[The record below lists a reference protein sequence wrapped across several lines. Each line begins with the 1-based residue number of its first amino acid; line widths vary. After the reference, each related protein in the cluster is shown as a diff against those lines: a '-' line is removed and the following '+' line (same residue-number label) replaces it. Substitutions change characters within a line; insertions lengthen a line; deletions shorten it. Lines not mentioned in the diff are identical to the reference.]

1 MENLIIRF
9 DCSALEKGWTYKCVG
24 DRCVREVYVP
34 DTKRIPFMSCAM
46 ICGNIHIWPMP
57 NGLISLNSHSLTFD
71 SNQIK
76 FTVQSAFRDAKQLL
90 MNAYDIFDVDLKL
103 MERRKPHTEQND
115 YQTNEE
121 NSNRN
126 NKNSNTKPNCDI
138 NKFLINAE
146 IQSIA
151 DIDLNMEMDESYEL
165 NVTSE

>member
-1 MENLIIRF
+1 M
-9 DCSALEKGWTYKCVG
+9 G
-24 DRCVREVYVP
+24 DRCAREVYVP
-34 DTKRIPFMSCAM
+34 DTKRIPFMTCAM

-57 NGLISLNSHSLTFD
+57 NGLISLSSQSLTFD

-76 FTVQSAFRDAKQLL
+76 FNVQTAFKDAKQLL
-90 MNAYDIFDVDLKL
+90 MNAYGIFDVDLKL
-103 MERRKPHTEQND
+103 MEGRKSHTEQND
-115 YQTNEE
+115 NNQTNED

-126 NKNSNTKPNCDI
+126 NKKSNTKQNCDI

-165 NVTSE
+165 NVTTSE